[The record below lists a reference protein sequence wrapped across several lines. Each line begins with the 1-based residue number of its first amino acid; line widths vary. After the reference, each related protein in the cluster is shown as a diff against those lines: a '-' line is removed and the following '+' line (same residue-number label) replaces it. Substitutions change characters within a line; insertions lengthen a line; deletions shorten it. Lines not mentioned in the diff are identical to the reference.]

1 MKKLSELKNKLLS
14 VWHSTEPFRTKFMEV
29 FNKIGYVLLVIWKW
43 IYNLRSILLA
53 VPVVIVAIRLAILNM
68 SRLSD
73 KVGILILSSGE
84 YQWMVDK
91 GIAVMGPLAVTA
103 ACLLLMFLSR
113 RVVYPWLISVF
124 SLALPL
130 LIYITNVFPA

>member
-14 VWHSTEPFRTKFMEV
+14 VWNSTEPFRTKFMEV